1 MTETN
6 SIIEFNL
13 NHFYGNG
20 LNRNVIVAV
29 VIYAILKVFKWFHIG
44 GLFLIYRNL
53 FSNAAIAT
61 IAYVAILFSV
71 TCIESKVFAFMVCC
85 LFYEYKMSSLAII
98 MFVLFETELLSILC
112 VCL

>member
-1 MTETN
+1 MVWTGM
-6 SIIEFNL
+6 SLWLLWFMQYLRCL
-13 NHFYGNG
+13 NGF
-20 LNRNVIVAV
+20 I
-29 VIYAILKVFKWFHIG
+29 FG
-44 GLFLIYRNL
+44 GLFLIYRDL

-71 TCIESKVFAFMVCC
+71 TCTESKVFAFMVCC

-98 MFVLFETELLSILC
+98 MYVLFETELLSILC